1 MADPVGHKKHV
12 KRSTQKDYS
21 AILDHYRKNYVAD
34 LRIYNEEKS
43 EIRSLE
49 KKFKKELELA
59 EREKRL
65 EYELI
70 GKHQR
75 QMKLKKKQE
84 EEERA
89 EAAKLKIEDE
99 QTRTEKMREKLRK
112 DSMEI
117 RELEAKI
124 NAAYMNKERA
134 SQVEQNEAARK
145 AAMDEAEENR
155 RFVDD
160 QTAFAVRAKQ
170 EEKIARIEAAR
181 RLQADLENQLCEKEK
196 NAQLAYEQFL
206 KEKEQI
212 DEIVERIRQED
223 ENLRQDNRNK
233 IENHR
238 KFINCKSIDDEQRNK
253 ELQEWHAD
261 QDRKNR
267 EFEEEMQRRA
277 QQIKTERQAKSDRL
291 DRVQQHLRQELTMH
305 QKEKD
310 DYEKL
315 IQDLALSEKE
325 EAEQQKEK
333 NQAMRAINTRMSM
346 QKDQMEQR
354 NHQQKRREAE
364 QAEEDSL
371 RQQMLAKF
379 AEDDRIELMN
389 AQKRRMKQLE
399 HKKEAEALLAH
410 RRQRIKDEQER
421 RAAERAK
428 DQRDAELM
436 AQLIEEERSKLI
448 AEHADNLLGFLPKG
462 VIRNYDDLEALG
474 EDYKEAYK
482 PKDLNED

>member
-1 MADPVGHKKHV
+1 M
-12 KRSTQKDYS
+12 
-21 AILDHYRKNYVAD
+21 
-34 LRIYNEEKS
+34 E
-43 EIRSLE
+43 
-49 KKFKKELELA
+49 
-59 EREKRL
+59 
-65 EYELI
+65 
-70 GKHQR
+70 
-75 QMKLKKKQE
+75 LKKKQE

-89 EAAKLKIEDE
+89 EAEKLKIEDE

-238 KFINCKSIDDEQRNK
+238 KFINCKTIDDEQRNK

-325 EAEQQKEK
+325 EAEQQIG
-333 NQAMRAINTRMSM
+333 QIGQSSTTFASRA
-346 QKDQMEQR
+346 
-354 NHQQKRREAE
+354 
-364 QAEEDSL
+364 
-371 RQQMLAKF
+371 
-379 AEDDRIELMN
+379 
-389 AQKRRMKQLE
+389 
-399 HKKEAEALLAH
+399 
-410 RRQRIKDEQER
+410 
-421 RAAERAK
+421 
-428 DQRDAELM
+428 
-436 AQLIEEERSKLI
+436 
-448 AEHADNLLGFLPKG
+448 
-462 VIRNYDDLEALG
+462 NY
-474 EDYKEAYK
+474 
-482 PKDLNED
+482 